1 MQRNTEF
8 EPFRDTFRVGFEATK
23 ERKKERKKAAK
34 GNRTVSAKLP
44 TSNK

>member
-8 EPFRDTFRVGFEATK
+8 EPFRNTEGGRVRSN
-23 ERKKERKKAAK
+23 ERKKEWKKAAK